1 MKKRDTS
8 HISKAKKKFIL
19 EPLESGR
26 CLFSES

>member
-8 HISKAKKKFIL
+8 HISKAKKFIL